1 MFVHPYIDKEI
12 ENEGLRERVEN
23 LLRDEME
30 GRRETEIEAPVAFA
44 EAKIDSVDKT
54 EVDEYE
60 DLGREMMLL
69 EALIQSRG
77 DAFRRQIESLEREL
91 AGKRRE
97 KASLEQ
103 ALHTVLLERQ
113 TQQEGHAERLIRLKE
128 KEEMLRQSNAQLRQ
142 AIEAK
147 KSTN

>member
-1 MFVHPYIDKEI
+1 MFVHPYIDKEV
-12 ENEGLRERVEN
+12 ENEGLREQVEN
-23 LLRDEME
+23 LVRAEME
-30 GRRETEIEAPVAFA
+30 GRRETEIEAPILP

-77 DAFRRQIESLEREL
+77 DAFRRQIESLEHEL
-91 AGKRRE
+91 AAKRRD

-103 ALHTVLLERQ
+103 ALHALLLERQ
-113 TQQEGHAERLIRLKE
+113 THQESHAERLTRLKE

-147 KSTN
+147 KSVN